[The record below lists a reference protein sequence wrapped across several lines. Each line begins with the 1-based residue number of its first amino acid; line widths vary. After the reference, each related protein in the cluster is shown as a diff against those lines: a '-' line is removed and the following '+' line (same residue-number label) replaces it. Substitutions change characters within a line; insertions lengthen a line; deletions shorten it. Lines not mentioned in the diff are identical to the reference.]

1 MRYRRLGSSDLEV
14 SEISLGSWLT
24 FAGGVGFEQTR
35 ACTDAAFEA
44 GINFLDTANVYGR
57 GAAES
62 AWGEI
67 LAGRPR
73 DSYGLDR
80 PYRGHRRLGKAF
92 ASVVATEILSE
103 HAVVTNPPAAST
115 HPTETA
121 CRC

>member
-1 MRYRRLGSSDLEV
+1 MADLR
-14 SEISLGSWLT
+14 GWR
-24 FAGGVGFEQTR
+24 GVRADQ

-67 LAGRPR
+67 LADRPR

-80 PYRGHRRLGKAF
+80 PYRGHRRLRKAF

-103 HAVVTNPPAAST
+103 HAVGTNLPAAST
-115 HPTETA
+115 HPTGTA